1 MTRTLAALALSL
13 PLSLSACDKG
23 SDQTE
28 APGGDTPASDG
39 SGDGEETTAA
49 TEPGAPGVAW
59 ADKNRQQR
67 METMG
72 LVVFP
77 SMKEAFAG
85 HDAERFGDFKCQTCH
100 GDDAKDVDYKMP
112 NAVTPLS
119 KDDPVGDG
127 NGIDEAMTK
136 FMMESVVPKMKEHL
150 EGAEVN
156 CHSCHLEG

>member
-1 MTRTLAALALSL
+1 MTRTLAVLALSL
-13 PLSLSACDKG
+13 SLFACDKG

-28 APGGDTPASDG
+28 APDGGGPATDG
-39 SGDGEETTAA
+39 SGETDGGGAA

-77 SMKEAFAG
+77 SMKEAFQA
-85 HDAERFGDFKCQTCH
+85 HDAERYADFKCQTCH

-127 NGIDEAMTK
+127 NGIDEEMTK